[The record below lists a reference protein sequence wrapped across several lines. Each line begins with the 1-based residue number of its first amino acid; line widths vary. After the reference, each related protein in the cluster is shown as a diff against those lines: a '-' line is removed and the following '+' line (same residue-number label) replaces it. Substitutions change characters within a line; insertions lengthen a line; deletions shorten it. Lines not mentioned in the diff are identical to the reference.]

1 MEKTVWLI
9 DENIAIVDENEFKKL
24 CSGYAIEYGTESD
37 IIGYYDN
44 YEVAFE
50 HFSNLQPILEYDKY
64 YEKYYLTEYI
74 LLESI
79 EDGNG
84 DLISHNMYLMDKKYN
99 F

>member
-9 DENIAIVDENEFKKL
+9 DEKVAIVDENEIKKL
-24 CSGYAIEYGTESD
+24 CSGYAIESGMESG

-44 YEVAFE
+44 YEFAFE
-50 HFSNLQPILEYDKY
+50 HFSKLRPSLEYDKY
-64 YEKYYLTEYI
+64 YGKYYLTEYV

-79 EDGNG
+79 EDEYG

>member
-9 DENIAIVDENEFKKL
+9 GENIAIVDKNESKKL
-24 CSGYAIEYGTESD
+24 CSGYAIEHGTESD
-37 IIGYYDN
+37 IIGYYDS
-44 YEVAFE
+44 YELAFE
-50 HFSNLQPILEYDKY
+50 YFSNLQPILEYDKY
-64 YEKYYLTEYI
+64 YKKYYLTEYV

-79 EDGNG
+79 ENEYG